1 MMNKYMGTYIDRRM
15 EALIDE
21 WHLATK
27 RDIDDFVTRI
37 DTLSG
42 EIARL
47 TDSGIRISDRLS
59 ALEARA
65 LEAMKR

>member
-37 DTLSG
+37 DALAD

-47 TDSGIRISDRLS
+47 TEAGNRVSERLS
-59 ALEARA
+59 LLEARA
-65 LEAMKR
+65 LGAMKR